1 MSLQPLHPISHRDS
15 WVAGEVV
22 VDSTAVIAPGVLL
35 QADPGCRIR
44 IGPGAVVGMGTVIHA
59 YNGAIE
65 VGAGVNVGA
74 AVLLVGRVTVGD
86 RACVGAQTTVMN
98 AVVNMGQ
105 AIAPGS
111 LIGVPYD
118 SGPSPSGTTTSS
130 SYSQTS
136 TVSQTTSLDDASKSW
151 NYTASAS
158 SSETFTASGAASSP
172 DNSQFINQ
180 PTSSPGENGGA
191 MGRPMPQGIVYGKVQ
206 LEKLMVTMF
215 PHRYSPNGNGDA
227 SNGSG
232 SWDNGAFNN
241 NQDLHRDE
249 WED

>member
-1 MSLQPLHPISHRDS
+1 MNLQPLHPISDRDS
-15 WVAGEVV
+15 WIAGEVV
-22 VDSTAVIAPGVLL
+22 VDSTAVVAPGVLL
-35 QADPGCRIR
+35 QAEPGCRIR

-98 AVVNMGQ
+98 SVVNMGQ

-111 LIGVPYD
+111 LIGVPYEA
-118 SGPSPSGTTTSS
+118 GPSPQSSTSSSS

-136 TVSQTTSLDDASKSW
+136 TVSRSTSLDDASKAW
-151 NYTASAS
+151 NYTASTS
-158 SSETFTASGAASSP
+158 SSETFTASSTVSPPSHASP
-172 DNSQFINQ
+172 Q
-180 PTSSPGENGGA
+180 PPQPESAGTMA
-191 MGRPMPQGIVYGKVQ
+191 RPMPQGIVYGKVQ

-215 PHRYSPNGNGDA
+215 PHRYSPNGSSDGG
-227 SNGSG
+227 NGSG
-232 SWDNGAFNN
+232 NWDDGAFDN

>member
-1 MSLQPLHPISHRDS
+1 MSLLPLHPISDRDS
-15 WVAGEVV
+15 WIAGEVV
-22 VDSTAVIAPGVLL
+22 VDSTAVVAPGVLL
-35 QADPGCRIR
+35 QAEPGCRIR

-118 SGPSPSGTTTSS
+118 SGPSPSSTTSS

-136 TVSQTTSLDDASKSW
+136 TVSQATSLDDASKSW
-151 NYTASAS
+151 NYTAS
-158 SSETFTASGAASSP
+158 SSETFTASGSASSP
-172 DNSQFINQ
+172 GNSQSNHQ
-180 PTSSPGENGGA
+180 SMSSPRENGGTMA
-191 MGRPMPQGIVYGKVQ
+191 RPMPQGIVYGKVQ

-215 PHRYSPNGNGDA
+215 PHRYSPNDDA
-227 SNGSG
+227 SDRSG

>member
-1 MSLQPLHPISHRDS
+1 MSLQPLHPISDRDS
-15 WVAGEVV
+15 WIAGEVV
-22 VDSTAVIAPGVLL
+22 VDSTAVVAPGVLL

-111 LIGVPYD
+111 LIGVPYETA
-118 SGPSPSGTTTSS
+118 PSTNGSTSS
-130 SYSQTS
+130 SYSRTS
-136 TVSQTTSLDDASKSW
+136 TVSQSTSLDDASKSW
-151 NYTASAS
+151 NYTASTS
-158 SSETFTASGAASSP
+158 SSETFTVSGSSGQ
-172 DNSQFINQ
+172 S
-180 PTSSPGENGGA
+180 GESAPPPPSHDGGA
-191 MGRPMPQGIVYGKVQ
+191 MARPMPQGIVYGKVQ

-215 PHRYSPNGNGDA
+215 PHRYSPNGAGDDANNGFG
-227 SNGSG
+227 N
-232 SWDNGAFNN
+232 WDNGAFDN